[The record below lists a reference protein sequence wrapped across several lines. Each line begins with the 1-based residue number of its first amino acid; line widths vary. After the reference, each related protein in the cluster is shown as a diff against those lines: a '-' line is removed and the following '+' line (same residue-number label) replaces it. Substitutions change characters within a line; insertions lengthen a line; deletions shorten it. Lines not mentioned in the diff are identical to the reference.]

1 MADGLA
7 TSGIQE
13 LGTEVLSTKA
23 SITNGLSSPLRG
35 FRFTANFEGL
45 GTTSFKEIQ
54 GGWGVT
60 VSETQYREGG
70 FGYLTQRK
78 LPGLVEYQ
86 DFQLKKGMYSNP
98 ILYNWFNDFLEGN
111 NFTPVN
117 ATIILYNNA
126 GEPTASWT
134 VINAW
139 PKGYESDGLDA
150 TNSEVLY
157 ETITIAHEGIKRDV
171 SVSAG

>member
-13 LGTEVLSTKA
+13 LGTEVLSTTA

-45 GTTSFKEIQ
+45 GTTSFKEVQ
-54 GGWGVT
+54 GFSTEVE
-60 VSETQYREGG
+60 ETSYREGG
-70 FGYLTQRK
+70 FGYLTVRK
-78 LPGLVEYQ
+78 LPGLVSYG
-86 DFQLKKGMYSNP
+86 DLTLTKGLYSNP
-98 ILYNWFNDFLEGN
+98 LLYNFFNDFLEGN

-117 ATIILYNNA
+117 ATITLYDNA
-126 GEPTASWT
+126 ANPTASWS

-139 PKGYESDGLDA
+139 PKSYQSGDLSADS
-150 TNSEVLY
+150 SEILIETLVL
-157 ETITIAHEGIKRDV
+157 AHEGIKRDV
-171 SVSAG
+171 SVAAG

>member
-23 SITNGLSSPLRG
+23 SVTNGLSSPIRG

-45 GTTSFKEIQ
+45 GTTSFKEVQ
-54 GGWGVT
+54 GFSTEVDST
-60 VSETQYREGG
+60 EYREGG
-70 FGYLTQRK
+70 FGYLTKRK
-78 LPGLVEYQ
+78 LPGLVTYG
-86 DFQLKKGMYSNP
+86 DITLTKGLYSNP
-98 ILYNWFNDFLEGN
+98 ILYNFFNDYLEGS

-117 ATIILYNNA
+117 AVITVFNNA
-126 GEPTASWT
+126 AEPTASWS

-139 PKGYESDGLDA
+139 PKQYSSTDLNAEDSSILIE
-150 TNSEVLY
+150 TLVL
-157 ETITIAHEGIKRDV
+157 AHEGIKRDV
-171 SVSAG
+171 SVATA